1 MIRDLLRRP
10 RVHRPADPVP
20 AGSDTPRIAVLGAG
34 AGGLCAGMRL
44 RQAGIESFTI
54 YEKADGVGGT
64 WRDNTYPGACCDVM
78 SHLYSF
84 SFAPNPDWS
93 RQFAEQPEILEY
105 FERCADEHGLR
116 PHLRFGTEI
125 AAADWDEDDAVWRL
139 RTAAG
144 EELEADVVISGLGQL
159 NRPFVPD
166 IPGLAE
172 FRGTAFHSAR
182 WRHDHDLTGARVAV
196 VGSAASAVQFIPR
209 IAERVDRLYV
219 FQRSANWIIPKPNR
233 RYAARTRSRL
243 RRSVAA
249 MAAQRAAIYWSF
261 EVRYLAFRRPSRTAA
276 LMERLARTYLA
287 TQVTDPGLRAA
298 LTPDHPIGC
307 KRILAASDYYPA
319 LLGDHVELVTVPIE
333 RIAPGGVR
341 TSDGDL
347 RGVDTLIFATG
358 FDTTHFLS
366 PLTIRGRD
374 GRVLDEVWAEGAEA
388 HLGITVAGFPN
399 LFLLYGPNTNLGHN
413 SILFMLECQVDHL
426 VKIIR
431 ELVVR
436 GASSCEI
443 RPQPMA
449 AYNRWVQDTMRDTVW
464 ETGCTSWYKTAAGK
478 VTNNWPATTVR
489 YWRDTRRP
497 RFDDYRWEPARRQ
510 GHRTP
515 APLRAPVSGSVT

>member
-182 WRHDHDLTGARVAV
+182 WRHDPDLTGARVAV
-196 VGSAASAVQFIPR
+196 VGSAANAVQFIPR
-209 IAERVDRLYV
+209 TFVGCPLSGAVRWCWDGTCWLLRRGGMPRDNPLRIPRERKRGLL
-219 FQRSANWIIPKPNR
+219 RRGSAP
-233 RYAARTRSRL
+233 AARA
-243 RRSVAA
+243 RRA
-249 MAAQRAAIYWSF
+249 
-261 EVRYLAFRRPSRTAA
+261 RPCAC
-276 LMERLARTYLA
+276 
-287 TQVTDPGLRAA
+287 
-298 LTPDHPIGC
+298 PIPLHG
-307 KRILAASDYYPA
+307 
-319 LLGDHVELVTVPIE
+319 
-333 RIAPGGVR
+333 
-341 TSDGDL
+341 
-347 RGVDTLIFATG
+347 ATG
-358 FDTTHFLS
+358 
-366 PLTIRGRD
+366 
-374 GRVLDEVWAEGAEA
+374 
-388 HLGITVAGFPN
+388 
-399 LFLLYGPNTNLGHN
+399 
-413 SILFMLECQVDHL
+413 
-426 VKIIR
+426 
-431 ELVVR
+431 
-436 GASSCEI
+436 
-443 RPQPMA
+443 
-449 AYNRWVQDTMRDTVW
+449 
-464 ETGCTSWYKTAAGK
+464 
-478 VTNNWPATTVR
+478 
-489 YWRDTRRP
+489 
-497 RFDDYRWEPARRQ
+497 
-510 GHRTP
+510 
-515 APLRAPVSGSVT
+515 